1 MERKRRTLERLRR
14 EAQRRGIKLGPGS
27 ASEPDIVVE
36 LQPEPKSITE
46 AKLRAKLQAKK
57 KVISLESFSFLK
69 LRFKFLETS
78 NNNIILWMENFGY
91 GDIQY
96 VPY

>member
-1 MERKRRTLERLRR
+1 MERKRKVLERLRR

-36 LQPEPKSITE
+36 RQPEPRSVTE

-57 KVISLESFSFLK
+57 KVVNLRSFL
-69 LRFKFLETS
+69 L
-78 NNNIILWMENFGY
+78 
-91 GDIQY
+91 
-96 VPY
+96 P

>member
-1 MERKRRTLERLRR
+1 MERKRKTLERLRR

-36 LQPEPKSITE
+36 PQPEPKSITE

-57 KVISLESFSFLK
+57 KVISLGLLLLS
-69 LRFKFLETS
+69 
-78 NNNIILWMENFGY
+78 
-91 GDIQY
+91 
-96 VPY
+96 